1 MAETKKKM
9 SKPSKAAQTSK
20 DVKVVK
26 PADVSSP
33 FDVMDRWFEN
43 VYPRGW
49 MQPFHREWPSWGEL
63 GGNLD
68 LRAPKVDVIDRDNEI
83 IVRAE
88 VPGLKKE
95 DLDVSITDSTVTIKG
110 ETKHEEKEEKGD
122 YYRHEIA
129 RGSFA
134 RTVKLPHEVGAE
146 GSKAKF
152 KDGVLEL
159 TLPKVENAKRR
170 TITIE

>member
-9 SKPSKAAQTSK
+9 SKASKSSK
-20 DVKVVK
+20 DIQAGK
-26 PADVSSP
+26 PTEVQSP
-33 FDVMDRWFEN
+33 FDMMDRWFEDA
-43 VYPRGW
+43 YPRGW
-49 MQPFHREWPSWGEL
+49 MQPFHRGWPSWGGL
-63 GGNLD
+63 GANLET
-68 LRAPKVDVIDRDNEI
+68 RVPKVDVIDRDDEI

-95 DLDVSITDSTVTIKG
+95 DLDVSITDSTVIIKG
-110 ETKHEEKEEKGD
+110 ETKHEEKEKKGD
-122 YYRHEIA
+122 YYRHEITQ
-129 RGSFA
+129 GSFA
-134 RTVKLPHEVGAE
+134 RSVKLPHEVGAD

-159 TLPKVENAKRR
+159 TLPKVESARRR